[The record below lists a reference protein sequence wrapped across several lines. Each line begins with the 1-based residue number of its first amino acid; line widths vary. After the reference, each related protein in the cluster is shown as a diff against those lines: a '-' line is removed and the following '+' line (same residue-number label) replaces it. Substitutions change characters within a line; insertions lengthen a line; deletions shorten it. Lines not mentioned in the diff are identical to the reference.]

1 MDLWR
6 QTNRGQNTER
16 SWDLVSSTVFL
27 TMGYLKML
35 ITRLE
40 LANPMHTFLSCS
52 GYMSPEYA
60 LDGVFS
66 IKGDVFSF
74 GLVVL
79 GTLWE
84 KKYGVLQV

>member
-1 MDLWR
+1 
-6 QTNRGQNTER
+6 
-16 SWDLVSSTVFL
+16 
-27 TMGYLKML
+27 
-35 ITRLE
+35 
-40 LANPMHTFLSCS
+40 MHTFLLCS

-60 LDGVFS
+60 LDGVFL
-66 IKGDVFSF
+66 IKGDDVFSF